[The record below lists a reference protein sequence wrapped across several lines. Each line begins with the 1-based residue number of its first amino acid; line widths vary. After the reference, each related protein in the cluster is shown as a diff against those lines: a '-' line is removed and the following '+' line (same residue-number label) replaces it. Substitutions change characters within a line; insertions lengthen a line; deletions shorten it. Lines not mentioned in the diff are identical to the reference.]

1 MMNSLKDKGKCLQYE
16 EPKIIKGDKWKNRNK
31 NDRNKELS
39 SWNKH

>member
-1 MMNSLKDKGKCLQYE
+1 MKK
-16 EPKIIKGDKWKNRNK
+16 EPEIIKGDKWKNRNK